1 MSESVLLYVTA
12 ANRTEAGEISRALVE
27 SGLVACAN
35 IMQPHTAVYRWEGEV
50 KSDKEVAI
58 IMKTRRELVIHASER
73 IKAMHSYDVPCV
85 VAVPI
90 VVGNP
95 EFLQWIDS
103 ETAE

>member
-1 MSESVLLYVTA
+1 MSEPVLLYVTA

-58 IMKTRRELVIHASER
+58 IMKTRRDLVIHASER

-90 VVGNP
+90 VAGNP
-95 EFLQWIDS
+95 DFLQWIDS
-103 ETAE
+103 ETGE